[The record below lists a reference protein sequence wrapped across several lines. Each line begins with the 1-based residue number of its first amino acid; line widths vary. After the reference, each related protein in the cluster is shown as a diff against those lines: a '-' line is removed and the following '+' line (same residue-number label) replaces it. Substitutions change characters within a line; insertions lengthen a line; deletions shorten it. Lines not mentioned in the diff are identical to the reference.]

1 MPSIMTIRAV
11 AFTSIM
17 NSLRSIHSL
26 QISLL
31 TCPII
36 CGCAFAQLFNPFLT
50 PGSVEEC
57 LILLEYS
64 VTFFLHIM
72 ESVPTHSV
80 VKAWVVVGE
89 VI

>member
-1 MPSIMTIRAV
+1 
-11 AFTSIM
+11 M

-36 CGCAFAQLFNPFLT
+36 CGCGAFAKLFNPFLT

-57 LILLEYS
+57 LTSAVGRI
-64 VTFFLHIM
+64 VLHM

-80 VKAWVVVGE
+80 VKAWVVIGE
-89 VI
+89 AI